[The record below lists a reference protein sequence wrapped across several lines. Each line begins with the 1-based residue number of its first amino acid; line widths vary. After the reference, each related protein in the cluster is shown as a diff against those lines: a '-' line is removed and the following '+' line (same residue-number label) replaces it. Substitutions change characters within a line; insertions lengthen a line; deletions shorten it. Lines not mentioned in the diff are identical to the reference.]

1 MMMHVITNFA
11 ANAGAETMLSRL
23 LHATDGPATVVSL
36 IDVSERNRKLCGSNV
51 RFESLGIRSLSR
63 AATGLVDLS
72 RIIARDNPRVIVC
85 WMYHAMVAGT
95 IAARLSRK
103 PIPVFWNIRQSIE
116 DPSALS
122 GSTRV
127 ALQLSRRLSSLT
139 TGIIYNS
146 ARAEELHRRIGFCSR
161 NVAVIPNGFSPVVNP
176 PPVSATRQVF
186 GIAARL
192 HPQKDHET
200 FFQAAA
206 LLHRQC
212 PQTRFIAAGAGLTP
226 DNPSLAKMML
236 AAGLP
241 GDAVDL
247 RGEIDDM
254 DRFYRDID
262 VLVLSSRT
270 EGFPN
275 VVAEAMSYGKPVVTT
290 DVGDSAATVGGTGI
304 VVPPGNPQAL
314 ADGMRKMLGL
324 GTDEYAALSTAA
336 RERIDEHFSLPQ
348 VVRHYDRF
356 LNGLRPTPN
365 GQARLGAC

>member
-1 MMMHVITNFA
+1 MHVITNFA
-11 ANAGAETMLSRL
+11 ANAGAETMLCRL
-23 LHATDGPATVVSL
+23 LRATEGPATVVSL
-36 IDVSERNRKLCGSNV
+36 IDVSERNRKLSGNNI
-51 RFESLGIRSLSR
+51 RFESLGIRSAPK
-63 AATGLVDLS
+63 AATGIFKLS
-72 RIIARDNPRVIVC
+72 KIIARENPSVIVC

-103 PIPVFWNIRQSIE
+103 RIPVVWNIRQSIE
-116 DPSALS
+116 DPAALS
-122 GSTRV
+122 GSTRI
-127 ALQLSRRLSSLT
+127 ALELSKRLST
-139 TGIIYNS
+139 MTAGIIYNS

-161 NVAVIPNGFSPVVNP
+161 NVAVIPNGFSPVANP
-176 PPVSATRQVF
+176 PPINSTRQVF

-200 FFQAAA
+200 FFHAAA
-206 LLHRQC
+206 LMYRQH
-212 PQTRFIAAGAGLTP
+212 PQTRFIAAGAGLSR
-226 DNPSLAKMML
+226 DNPSLVKMMQ

-241 GDAVDL
+241 SDAVEL

-290 DVGDSAATVGGTGI
+290 DVGDSAATVGQTGI

-314 ADGMRKMLGL
+314 AEGMRRMLGL
-324 GTDEYAALSTAA
+324 GADEYAALSNAA

-348 VVRHYDRF
+348 VVHRYDRF
-356 LNGLRPTPN
+356 LNGLLPASH
-365 GQARLGAC
+365 GEARLGTC